1 MTIMDILSLFHL
13 QNIQINRDSPQLE
26 ASGREEDEELEWET
40 ERSNESSHYRTTAH
54 WKAGG

>member
-1 MTIMDILSLFHL
+1 MDILSLFHL